1 MSEPNSKKEFA
12 ENLLAQDP
20 PPADK
25 QQRQKDILFKKLKRR
40 IWRGKII
47 GRTIY
52 LVLFSAAFWAF
63 QQGQNTDNNIVH
75 SICWGAASLHILLWF
90 LIYFLRVIYR
100 LTAEI
105 VEKNSGR
112 DKNQKWKNQD
122 RFITILAILVFAY
135 TSFILY
141 RSFFL
146 NDYLKAAHLSGYIFW
161 ATVFFLFWYPF
172 GTASLLAKLWLEYK
186 KMELNTPK
194 TEEQNLKSQT
204 E

>member
-1 MSEPNSKKEFA
+1 MSETNSKKEFA
-12 ENLLAQDP
+12 NNLLAQDP

-25 QQRQKDILFKKLKRR
+25 QQQQKEILFKKLKLR
-40 IWRGKII
+40 IWRRKII
-47 GRTIY
+47 GGTIY
-52 LVLFSAAFWAF
+52 LVLFSAAFLAF
-63 QQGQNTDNNIVH
+63 QQGQNTDNLVH

-90 LIYFLRVIYR
+90 LIYFLREIYR

-105 VEKNSGR
+105 VEKSSGK
-112 DKNQKWKNQD
+112 DKNRKWKNQD
-122 RFITILAILVFAY
+122 RFITIVAILLFTY

-146 NDYLKAAHLSGYIFW
+146 NDYLKAAHLSGTIFW

-172 GTASLLAKLWLEYK
+172 GTASLVAKLRLKYK
-186 KMELNTPK
+186 KMELNIPK

>member
-1 MSEPNSKKEFA
+1 MSETNSKKEFA

-20 PPADK
+20 PTVDK
-25 QQRQKDILFKKLKRR
+25 QRHHQEILFKKLKRL
-40 IWRGKII
+40 IWLGKII
-47 GRTIY
+47 VGTIY
-52 LVLFSAAFWAF
+52 IILFSAAFLAF
-63 QQGQNTDNNIVH
+63 QLRRNTDNLVH

-90 LIYFLRVIYR
+90 LIYFLRGIYR
-100 LTAEI
+100 MTAGI
-105 VEKNSGR
+105 SEKNSGKDEKQR
-112 DKNQKWKNQD
+112 WKKQD
-122 RFITILAILVFAY
+122 RFITIVAILVFAFAS
-135 TSFILY
+135 TILY

-146 NDYLKAAHLSGYIFW
+146 NDPLRAAHLAASIFW

-186 KMELNTPK
+186 KMELNIPK

>member
-25 QQRQKDILFKKLKRR
+25 QQQQKEILFKKLKLR
-40 IWRGKII
+40 IWQGKII
-47 GRTIY
+47 GGTIY

-63 QQGQNTDNNIVH
+63 QQRRNTDNLVH

-90 LIYFLRVIYR
+90 LIYFLRGIYR
-100 LTAEI
+100 MTAGI
-105 VEKNSGR
+105 SEKNSGKDEKQR
-112 DKNQKWKNQD
+112 WKKQD
-122 RFITILAILVFAY
+122 RFITIVAILVFAY
-135 TSFILY
+135 TSTILY

-146 NDYLKAAHLSGYIFW
+146 NDPLKAAHLAASIFW

-172 GTASLLAKLWLEYK
+172 GTASLVAKLWLEYK
-186 KMELNTPK
+186 KMEMNIPRNSGQDSK
-194 TEEQNLKSQT
+194 MQVE
-204 E
+204 

>member
-20 PPADK
+20 LPADK
-25 QQRQKDILFKKLKRR
+25 QQQQKEILFKKLKRR
-40 IWRGKII
+40 IWQGKII
-47 GRTIY
+47 GGTIY

-63 QQGQNTDNNIVH
+63 QQGQNTDNIVH

-90 LIYFLRVIYR
+90 LIYFLREIYR

-105 VEKNSGR
+105 VENTSGK
-112 DKNQKWKNQD
+112 DEKHKWKNQD
-122 RFITILAILVFAY
+122 RFITILAILVFIYA
-135 TSFILY
+135 SSILY

-146 NDYLKAAHLSGYIFW
+146 NDYLKAAHLSGTIFW

-186 KMELNTPK
+186 KMELNIPK
-194 TEEQNLKSQT
+194 TEEQNLKSQGN
-204 E
+204 

>member
-25 QQRQKDILFKKLKRR
+25 QQQHKEILFKKLKLR
-40 IWRGKII
+40 IWRWKII
-47 GRTIY
+47 GGTIY

-63 QQGQNTDNNIVH
+63 QQRRNTDNLVH

-90 LIYFLRVIYR
+90 LIYFLRGIYR

-105 VEKNSGR
+105 IEKSSGKDEKQR
-112 DKNQKWKNQD
+112 WKKQD
-122 RFITILAILVFAY
+122 RFITIVAILVFAY
-135 TSFILY
+135 ASTILY

-146 NDYLKAAHLSGYIFW
+146 NDPLKAAHLAASIFW
-161 ATVFFLFWYPF
+161 PTVFFLFWYPF
-172 GTASLLAKLWLEYK
+172 GTASLVAKLWLEYK
-186 KMELNTPK
+186 KMEMNIPRNSGQDSK
-194 TEEQNLKSQT
+194 MQVE
-204 E
+204 